1 MRGLGNMRLIWK
13 NELRNNI
20 RGNVEDQDGD
30 MKEWGLGNMRLIW
43 KNNGAAPVDSLEVGC
58 RPARPALG
66 EVPGP
71 GQTHLMAQFYFL
83 PLTLTRGRQEIGN
96 TWLGGRDDKDTDKED
111 KESWEDTKRKGR
123 NHKGDLQV
131 RRQRVC
137 KQETWWQEENIKQ
150 IAEWDK
156 KKKTQKANKKE

>member
-1 MRGLGNMRLIWK
+1 
-13 NELRNNI
+13 
-20 RGNVEDQDGD
+20 
-30 MKEWGLGNMRLIW
+30 MRLIW

-111 KESWEDTKRKGR
+111 KESWEDTKRKKIG
-123 NHKGDLQV
+123 KGEESIKEV
-131 RRQRVC
+131 HRRRQ
-137 KQETWWQEENIKQ
+137 KI
-150 IAEWDK
+150 
-156 KKKTQKANKKE
+156 NKKMGR